1 MRLAASFAAMLFAAT
16 SSVLCVPV
24 RIEQRAYNE
33 AAAAPVPAELDALW
47 KRNPSLCALLLHI
60 ALDLN
65 LRSPSEF
72 FFQLSKGIRLTVQ
85 WRSKDP

>member
-1 MRLAASFAAMLFAAT
+1 MTLVFLAAMLFAAT

-24 RIEQRAYNE
+24 KIQQRTYNE
-33 AAAAPVPAELDALW
+33 VAAAPVPELDALW

-65 LRSPSEF
+65 LRSPST
-72 FFQLSKGIRLTVQ
+72 LLPAK
-85 WRSKDP
+85 